1 MSRGKSI
8 IPEFMAKN
16 PEDTFKLLLPLKL
29 KLDEDKHGNSHFEVV
44 IKNMTKNEVFSY
56 ELSPELLFTHFPIEK
71 SFSNGKKNDYYK
83 NKNIS
88 EKSFLIDTSILNE
101 DHIKKTT

>member
-8 IPEFMAKN
+8 ILEFMAKN

-29 KLDEDKHGNSHFEVV
+29 KLDKDKHWNSHFEVV

-56 ELSPELLFTHFPIEK
+56 ELSPELSL
-71 SFSNGKKNDYYK
+71 KKN
-83 NKNIS
+83 
-88 EKSFLIDTSILNE
+88 
-101 DHIKKTT
+101 